1 MIYTIIYTILVI
13 WWMVWKNLFII
24 SILIVIIISTFFFIK
39 NKSTYKPEKVI
50 VALNSMVTD
59 KKSIKVTMETKKNYD
74 IYYTLDGSILNK
86 NSIKYKKS
94 ITLNKKIIKIVLL
107 VEQFQ
112 DRH

>member
-1 MIYTIIYTILVI
+1 
-13 WWMVWKNLFII
+13 
-24 SILIVIIISTFFFIK
+24 
-39 NKSTYKPEKVI
+39 
-50 VALNSMVTD
+50 MVTD